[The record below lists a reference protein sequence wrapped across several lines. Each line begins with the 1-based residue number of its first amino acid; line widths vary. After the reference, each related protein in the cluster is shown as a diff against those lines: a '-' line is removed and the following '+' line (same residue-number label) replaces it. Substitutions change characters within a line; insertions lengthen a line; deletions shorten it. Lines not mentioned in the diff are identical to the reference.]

1 MFFIGRPYVRMPIL
15 IDDIVYLDTD
25 SLLHS
30 YCSMKNVF
38 KALKQNILLSF
49 LFLILSDSAI
59 ASRLEEAAQ
68 RGQSI
73 IISVGQITAVIG
85 IVLGGIALSVGMANL
100 GRMVLMSGVIGA
112 AATFG
117 GPAIIDML
125 KEVFR

>member
-1 MFFIGRPYVRMPIL
+1 
-15 IDDIVYLDTD
+15 
-25 SLLHS
+25 
-30 YCSMKNVF
+30 MKNLYRIYQYIF
-38 KALKQNILLSF
+38 MSMLLVAAHPAF
-49 LFLILSDSAI
+49 

-73 IISVGQITAVIG
+73 VISIGQVTAVIG
-85 IVLGGIALSVGMANL
+85 IVLGGIAMSIGMANL